1 MAARLIWSNEAL
13 NDVSAIAEYISR
25 DSPYHA
31 RRVTQEF
38 FTIAEAVVEQPK
50 LGRVVPE
57 LNDEHVRER
66 FLYSYCL
73 KIDFDPPCIRLAN
86 RTKAGMTPK
95 KNDWTGVRTF
105 LTILP

>member
-25 DSPYHA
+25 DSSYHA

-38 FTIAEAVVEQPK
+38 FAIAETVVEQPK

-57 LNDEHVRER
+57 QNDERVRER
-66 FLYSYCL
+66 FLYSY
-73 KIDFDPPCIRLAN
+73 RLIYEVQGDRLHILAVIHGQRLLEAISN
-86 RTKAGMTPK
+86 RFSGAPSTE
-95 KNDWTGVRTF
+95 
-105 LTILP
+105 

>member
-66 FLYSYCL
+66 FLYSYRL
-73 KIDFDPPCIRLAN
+73 NLRDTRRQAAYPCRDSWA
-86 RTKAGMTPK
+86 
-95 KNDWTGVRTF
+95 TF
-105 LTILP
+105 IGNV